1 MKITMKKNI
10 LSIFTIAA
18 LVLFS
23 ACSNEE
29 IMTENKPVESPQML
43 TIEASIPGDDAK
55 TRVSLTEDETTRNI
69 DLTWDET
76 DKIDLAF
83 VQGETIITNK
93 GVQITNISADGKS
106 AKFAINVPSG
116 IDASA
121 SFNLYGVHGGR
132 GLLENTTT
140 AKIQTGLKNSTSL
153 KDIKRQNAV
162 MLYFQ
167 SEGVDITNP
176 QISVTFK
183 HIGSIIS
190 IKFRNAGTNGEIFE
204 DIKKLRL
211 MGTNNQPNNQWVYR
225 NNARFNEATADGS
238 FDLITREINNPVG
251 WDNTKNLGNDITFEY
266 MEKDENGDPIVINLS
281 PGEDITFMGWIPIH
295 EGVEW
300 PTLWLDI
307 LNSGVEGQPG
317 TLIGRSKWLD
327 FTTPKTP
334 QAGMHYS
341 VYAEYVGGFSETGQH
356 LLHFTEPF

>member
-1 MKITMKKNI
+1 MKKNT
-10 LSIFTIAA
+10 LFTLTVVA
-18 LVLFS
+18 LVFLG

-29 IMTENKPVESPQML
+29 VLTKNKPVESTQIL
-43 TIEASIPGDDAK
+43 TIEASMPKGDVT
-55 TRVSLTEDETTRNI
+55 TRVSLAEDETTRDI

-83 VQGETIITNK
+83 VQGGTIITNK

-106 AKFAINVPSG
+106 GTFAINVPAG
-116 IDASA
+116 IDGAA

-140 AKIQTGLKNSTSL
+140 AKIQTGLINSTSL

-167 SEGVDITNP
+167 SEAVDIANP
-176 QISVTFK
+176 QVSVTFK
-183 HIGSIIS
+183 HIGSIFS
-190 IKFRNAGTNGEIFE
+190 IKFRNAGTEGEIIE

-211 MGTNNQPNNQWVYR
+211 MGTNNQPNRQWVYR

-251 WDNTKNLGNDITFEY
+251 WDNAKKLGNDITFQY

-307 LNSGVEGQPG
+307 LNSGVENEPG

-341 VYAEYVGGFSETGQH
+341 FYAEYVKGFASPGQH